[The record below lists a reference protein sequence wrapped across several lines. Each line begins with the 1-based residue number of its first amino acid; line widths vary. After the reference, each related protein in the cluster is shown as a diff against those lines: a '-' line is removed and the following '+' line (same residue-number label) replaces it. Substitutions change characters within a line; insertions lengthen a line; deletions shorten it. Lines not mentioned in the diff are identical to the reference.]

1 MAVDLS
7 KINPGDWSGNAVAR
21 KAEQSTPL
29 ESWKEQEFNTLHAQ
43 IMVRGKTAADNL
55 LLMAQDLKRMNEEKL
70 YEAGG
75 FATFESYTE
84 GALGIKKSQAY
95 TYIRALDTLGEDFF
109 QSTGKIGITKL
120 DLLSTLT
127 EEEREE
133 ITEKTDIESATVRE
147 LREQIKGLRGELKEK
162 ENKIAELEWNA
173 EAENLQTDES
183 EISSQLENAKA
194 DAEKAKADAERQK
207 AETDKLKAK
216 LEKAEKDKKALE
228 EKLKNQPVK
237 TVENAETVA
246 ERDKARAELEKKNAE
261 IAQLN
266 KKLMVAGDT
275 ALTEFKIKFNDWQRL
290 GSELLGLLER
300 LNAETKEKSKA
311 AFNAVIAGWQ
321 R

>member
-1 MAVDLS
+1 MS
-7 KINPGDWSGNAVAR
+7 KSKKEIEEVKDETIVVGGSEQTYYEVHTEILVHG
-21 KAEQSTPL
+21 KATSE
-29 ESWKEQEFNTLHAQ
+29 H
-43 IMVRGKTAADNL
+43 L
-55 LLMAQDLKRMNEEKL
+55 LFMSKALKRMKDEEL
-70 YEAGG
+70 YVHGG
-75 FATFESYTE
+75 FASFEDYSE
-84 GALGIKKSQAY
+84 QALGLKKSQAY
-95 TYIRALDTLGEDFF
+95 KYINALESVGEEFF
-109 QSTGKIGITKL
+109 HSSGKIGITKIA
-120 DLLSTLT
+120 LLATLS
-127 EEEREE
+127 EEERKVV
-133 ITEKTDIESATVRE
+133 TENTDIESVTVKE
-147 LREQIKGLRGELKEK
+147 LNEQIKNLRETVAEK
-162 ENKIAELEWNA
+162 EEKIFELENSTRV
-173 EAENLQTDES
+173 ENSEELES
-183 EISSQLENAKA
+183 AKKDATLALE
-194 DAEKAKADAERQK
+194 ESRQAKADAERQK